1 MIREL
6 RDRGASISEIARQ
19 MGTSR
24 NTVKR
29 HLKLNKPMEYRRK
42 KGKSKLDPVK
52 PIIKMLIDKYNLSAV
67 RILEEIRKWGYD
79 GSMTILKDYCRTI
92 RKERSIKAVYR
103 FETEPGKQAQVDFGS
118 FVYIGFATSP
128 DVSTNGDD
136 AGKRKMPFTRI
147 IDHHSHGFRQLQ

>member
-6 RDRGASISEIARQ
+6 RDRGVSISEIARQ
-19 MGTSR
+19 MGMSR

-29 HLKLNKPMEYRRK
+29 HLELNKPMEYRRK

-67 RILEEIRKWGYD
+67 RILEEIRKWGYK

-92 RKERSIKAVYR
+92 RKGRSIKAVYR
-103 FETEPGKQAQVDFGS
+103 FET
-118 FVYIGFATSP
+118 
-128 DVSTNGDD
+128 
-136 AGKRKMPFTRI
+136 
-147 IDHHSHGFRQLQ
+147 